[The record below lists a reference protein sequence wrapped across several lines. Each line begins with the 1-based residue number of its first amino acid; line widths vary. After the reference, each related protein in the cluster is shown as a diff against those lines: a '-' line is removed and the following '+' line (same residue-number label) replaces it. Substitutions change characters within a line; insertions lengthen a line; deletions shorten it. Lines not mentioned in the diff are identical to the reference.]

1 MSGSF
6 VALLALD
13 DCGKHRVE
21 ERFIE
26 TEIGHL
32 LGEKLSL
39 SRHSHFQFQS
49 TFTSLPL
56 HFHYTFT
63 YTSLSVTLSLAVHSH
78 FTFTFTLGVLPED
91 VVVAALRFSPCVDV
105 GYRE

>member
-26 TEIGHL
+26 TEIGH
-32 LGEKLSL
+32 
-39 SRHSHFQFQS
+39 SHFQFQS
-49 TFTSLPL
+49 TITTLPLSL

-91 VVVAALRFSPCVDV
+91 VVVAALRLSPCVDV

>member
-13 DCGKHRVE
+13 DCGKHRAE

-26 TEIGHL
+26 TEIG
-32 LGEKLSL
+32 
-39 SRHSHFQFQS
+39 HSHFQFQS

-56 HFHYTFT
+56 SLHFHFTFT

-78 FTFTFTLGVLPED
+78 FIFTITLELLPED
-91 VVVAALRFSPCVDV
+91 VVLAALRFSPCVDV
-105 GYRE
+105 GYRG